1 MPIIADGTSVA
12 LEHIILATDFSPS
25 SETAMAYAEAL
36 ARRFASRL
44 TVANVIDLSVAS
56 RSAAVV
62 GPAIE
67 QMRHYSAENL
77 GRTINQL
84 RETGLK
90 VDGKAMEG
98 ERPSAAVVRLAG
110 DENADLLVLG
120 THGRTGLQKFILGSF
135 AQGVIHHCKCPV
147 LTIGPK
153 VPPLHTKGLS
163 FETILF
169 ATDLHHQT
177 AEKAAVAL
185 AFAQD
190 SRARI
195 LLCHVIDHPPSDL
208 TAALDQQFETEGTL
222 RRLIPNAFYDWCSP
236 DSDVEFGSPAEK
248 ILQLAT
254 RAQADLIVMGAKRS
268 NTWFTQFVEG
278 VAGHVIANASC
289 PVMTVCAD

>member
-1 MPIIADGTSVA
+1 MPIIEGGTGVA
-12 LEHIILATDFSPS
+12 LERIVLATDFSPS
-25 SETAMAYAEAL
+25 AEAASVYAEAL
-36 ARRFASRL
+36 ARRFGSKL
-44 TVANVIDLSVAS
+44 TVANVVDLSVAS

-90 VDGKAMEG
+90 VDGKAMEA

-110 DENADLLVLG
+110 DQDADLLVLG
-120 THGRTGLQKFILGSF
+120 THGRTGLQKIILGSF
-135 AQGVIHHCKCPV
+135 AQGAIHHCKCPV
-147 LTIGPK
+147 LTIGPN
-153 VPPLHTKGLS
+153 VPRLHTEGLS

-177 AEKAAVAL
+177 AEKAAIAL

-190 SRARI
+190 SRGRI
-195 LLCHVIDHPPSDL
+195 LLCHVIDRPPSDL
-208 TAALDQQFETEGTL
+208 TAALERQFETEGTL
-222 RRLIPNAFYDWCSP
+222 RRLIPNAFYDWCTP
-236 DSDVEFGSPAEK
+236 EPEVEFGSPAEQ

-254 RAQADLIVMGAKRS
+254 RAQADLIVLGAKRS
-268 NTWFTQFVEG
+268 TTWLTQFVEG
-278 VAGHVIANASC
+278 VAGHVIANATC